1 MNTYGKKR
9 TNNFTEAEVN
19 VLVDLVKKYSDIIE
33 CKKSDTVT
41 NADKASAW
49 QKITNLFNSKFGNK
63 HRDQKILKTKYDNLK
78 KITKKKYASIKLH
91 LRGTGL
97 GPPTIAVMTAT
108 EKDIQEL
115 LGSQV
120 TGLISEFDND
130 AEDNCKQRIPSQFL
144 I

>member
-19 VLVDLVKKYSDIIE
+19 VLVDL
-33 CKKSDTVT
+33 KSDTVT

-78 KITKKKYASIKLH
+78 KITKKNMLP
-91 LRGTGL
+91 L
-97 GPPTIAVMTAT
+97 
-108 EKDIQEL
+108 
-115 LGSQV
+115 
-120 TGLISEFDND
+120 
-130 AEDNCKQRIPSQFL
+130 NCI
-144 I
+144 